1 MSNDPMTAQS
11 RPKFQATP
19 DDDDLVAIIEC
30 VRAVE
35 RVQDLVQT
43 LGIRPSKAF
52 LRHVHDSTYLVAV
65 TADFRESVEVYQREL
80 SELEVPALIEVCWDA
95 LVHALGTT
103 GMTLEKQENG
113 LRALDRDQLNEGAEL
128 LNQATEEMRQY
139 GANRIALDQIGVL
152 NRGFS
157 GP

>member
-1 MSNDPMTAQS
+1 MTAQA
-11 RPKFQATP
+11 RPKFRATS
-19 DDDDLVAIIEC
+19 DDDDLAAIIEC
-30 VRAVE
+30 VTAVE

-43 LGIRPSKAF
+43 LGIRQSKAF
-52 LRHVHDSTYLVAV
+52 LRHGHDWTYLVAV

-80 SELEVPALIEVCWDA
+80 SGLEVPALVEECWDS

-103 GMTLEKQENG
+103 GMALEKQENG

-152 NRGFS
+152 SRGFS